1 MNTLE
6 GLDWAGKRVLVIGL
20 ARSGLAAA
28 ELLLEAGAMPVLYDA
43 KPLDELPAKEHIL
56 RLIQSGCERGMG
68 LDPFALL
75 LNCHILMISPAVPVE
90 APLVLMAKEHNLP
103 VIGELELGYLFARGP
118 IYAVTGTNGK
128 TTTVSLLGE
137 MFRHSGRRAGVC
149 GNIGYPITSAVREIE
164 PGDPL
169 VTEVSSFQLETANA
183 FHPRVAAVTNIT
195 PDHLDRHGSM
205 ERYIALKRA
214 VFSRQEEEDFAVLNA
229 DDEAVRAMAEGLRSR
244 VIWFSLHK
252 EVNRGCFTR
261 DGQVILRLDD
271 KELFVCKTSDIRLP
285 GEHNLQNALAAIS
298 LAALAGI
305 PIDAVRRALLE
316 FGGVEHRIEFVRTLR
331 GITYINDSKGTNP
344 ESTIKAVEAMK
355 RPSVLLAGGYDK
367 KVSFA
372 GLAEVIARSP
382 MIESAVLYGQT
393 APQLANALH
402 QAGFMNTFTADT
414 MFAAVDLARS
424 IAGFD
429 EGNIL
434 LSPACASFDQFRDYE
449 QRGVQFK
456 DYVLSLSDERDD

>member
-1 MNTLE
+1 ME
-6 GLDWAGKRVLVIGL
+6 GLDWTGRRVLIVGL

-28 ELLLEAGAMPVLYDA
+28 ELLLQAGAVPVLYDA
-43 KPLDELPAKEHIL
+43 KPLDELPAKELIV
-56 RLIQSGCERGMG
+56 RLIQSGCEQGVG

-75 LNCHILMISPAVPVE
+75 LSCHILMISPAVPVE
-90 APLVLMAKEHNLP
+90 APLVLLAKERGLP
-103 VIGELELGYLFARGP
+103 VIGELELGYLFAKGP

-137 MFRHSGRRAGVC
+137 MFRLSGRRAGVC
-149 GNIGYPITSAVREIE
+149 GNIGYPITSAVRDIE

-169 VTEVSSFQLETANA
+169 VAEVSSFQMETVNA
-183 FHPRVAAVTNIT
+183 FHPHAAAVTNIT

-205 ERYIALKRA
+205 ERYIALKRGI
-214 VFSRQEEEDFAVLNA
+214 FSKQGEGDFAVLNA
-229 DDEAVRAMAEGLRSR
+229 DDKAVRAMADGLRSR
-244 VIWFSLHK
+244 VIWFSVRE
-252 EVNRGCFTR
+252 EVERGCFSKE
-261 DGQVILRLDD
+261 GQVILRMEDQDML
-271 KELFVCKTSDIRLP
+271 VCKTSDIRLP

-305 PIDAVRRALLE
+305 PIEAVRRALGE
-316 FGGVEHRIEFVRTLR
+316 FGGVEHRNEFVRTLR

-344 ESTIKAVEAMK
+344 ESTIKAVEAMR

-372 GLAEVIARSP
+372 GLAEVIAASP
-382 MIESAVLYGQT
+382 LIIYAVLYGQT
-393 APQLANALH
+393 APQLVNALH

-424 IAGFD
+424 IDGFD

-434 LSPACASFDQFRDYE
+434 LSPACASFDQFSDYE

-456 DYVLSLSDERDD
+456 EYVFSLSEERDD

>member
-1 MNTLE
+1 MHSLE
-6 GLDWAGKRVLVIGL
+6 GLDWAGKRVLIVGL

-28 ELLLEAGAMPVLYDA
+28 ELLLQAGAVPVLYDA
-43 KPLDELPAKEHIL
+43 KQLDELPSKEHIL
-56 RLIQSGCERGMG
+56 RLIQSGCERGTG
-68 LDPFALL
+68 LDPLALL
-75 LNCHILMISPAVPVE
+75 LNCHILLISPAVPLE
-90 APLVLMAKEHNLP
+90 APLVLLAREHHLP
-103 VIGELELGYLFARGP
+103 VIGELELGYLFAGGP

-137 MFRHSGRRAGVC
+137 MFRHCGRRAGVC
-149 GNIGYPITSAVREIE
+149 GNIGYPITSAIRDVE

-169 VTEVSSFQLETANA
+169 VAEVSSFQLETVNA

-205 ERYIALKRA
+205 ERYIALKRSI
-214 VFSRQEEEDFAVLNA
+214 FSRQREGDFAVLNA
-229 DDEAVRAMAEGLRSR
+229 DDKAVRAMADGLRSR
-244 VIWFSLHK
+244 VIWFSLRK
-252 EVNRGCFTR
+252 EVDRGCFAK
-261 DGQVILRLDD
+261 DGQIILRSDD
-271 KELFVCKTSDIRLP
+271 KDLFVCKTSDIRLP

-298 LAALAGI
+298 LATLAGVS
-305 PIDAVRRALLE
+305 IDAIRRALFE

-344 ESTIKAVEAMK
+344 ESTIKAVEAMS
-355 RPSVLLAGGYDK
+355 RPSILLAGGYDK

-372 GLAEVIARSP
+372 GLAEVIAKSP

-402 QAGFMNTFTADT
+402 QAGFNNTFAADN
-414 MFAAVDLARS
+414 MFAAVDLART

-449 QRGVQFK
+449 QRGLQFK
-456 DYVLSLSDERDD
+456 EYVLSLSEERDD

>member
-28 ELLLEAGAMPVLYDA
+28 ELLLQAGAVPVLYDA

-137 MFRHSGRRAGVC
+137 MFRLSGLRAGVC

-229 DDEAVRAMAEGLRSR
+229 DDEAVRAMADGLRGR

-252 EVNRGCFTR
+252 EVDRGCFTR

-316 FGGVEHRIEFVRTLR
+316 FGGVEHRIECVRTLR

>member
-28 ELLLEAGAMPVLYDA
+28 ELLLQAGAVPVLYDA

-137 MFRHSGRRAGVC
+137 MFRLSGRRAGVC

-169 VTEVSSFQLETANA
+169 VAEVSSFQLETANA

-229 DDEAVRAMAEGLRSR
+229 DDEAVRAMADGLRSR
-244 VIWFSLHK
+244 VIWFSLRK
-252 EVNRGCFTR
+252 EVVRGCFTR

-305 PIDAVRRALLE
+305 PIDAVRSALLE

-456 DYVLSLSDERDD
+456 DYVLSLRDERDD